1 MGSTHLGGQK
11 RIYRTRLKL
20 HDMNNWI
27 IPSNSS
33 KFDLAKFLSK
43 YNNEVDW
50 KQSANFEVGDV
61 VYIYCTTPEMRIRYK
76 MNVIATDIPSSK
88 AKIDKKFWSDEAEL
102 KKGMEYNRYFR
113 MELVSETNSDLLTMD
128 ELHRQGVKG
137 YFYGPRTID
146 RELSMYIDKAFNK

>member
-1 MGSTHLGGQK
+1 
-11 RIYRTRLKL
+11 
-20 HDMNNWI
+20 MNNWI

-61 VYIYCTTPEMRIRYK
+61 VYIYCTKPEMRIRYK
-76 MNVIATDIPSSK
+76 MNVIATDIPSSE
-88 AKIDKKFWSDEAEL
+88 ALIDKNFWSDEVEL
-102 KKGMEYNRYFR
+102 KKGLDNNRYVR
-113 MELVSETNSDLLTMD
+113 MKLVSETNSDRLTMD

-146 RELSMYIDKAFNK
+146 RELTMYIEKAFNK

>member
-1 MGSTHLGGQK
+1 
-11 RIYRTRLKL
+11 
-20 HDMNNWI
+20 MNNWI

-61 VYIYCTTPEMRIRYK
+61 VYIYCTKPEMRIRYK
-76 MNVIATDIPSSK
+76 MNVIATDIPSSE
-88 AKIDKKFWSDEAEL
+88 ALIDKIFWSDEVEL
-102 KKGMEYNRYFR
+102 KKGLDNNRYVR
-113 MELVSETNSDLLTMD
+113 MKLVSETNSDRLTMD

-146 RELSMYIDKAFNK
+146 RELTIYVDKVFNK

>member
-1 MGSTHLGGQK
+1 
-11 RIYRTRLKL
+11 
-20 HDMNNWI
+20 MNNWI

-61 VYIYCTTPEMRIRYK
+61 VYIYCTKPEMRIRYK

-88 AKIDKKFWSDEAEL
+88 TKIDKKFWSDEAEL

>member
-1 MGSTHLGGQK
+1 
-11 RIYRTRLKL
+11 
-20 HDMNNWI
+20 MNNWI

-43 YNNEVDW
+43 YNNKVDW

-61 VYIYCTTPEMRIRYK
+61 VYIYCTKPEMRIRYK

>member
-1 MGSTHLGGQK
+1 
-11 RIYRTRLKL
+11 
-20 HDMNNWI
+20 MNNWI

-61 VYIYCTTPEMRIRYK
+61 VYIYCTKPEMRIRYK

-113 MELVSETNSDLLTMD
+113 MELVSETNSDLLTID

>member
-1 MGSTHLGGQK
+1 
-11 RIYRTRLKL
+11 
-20 HDMNNWI
+20 MNNWI

-61 VYIYCTTPEMRIRYK
+61 VYIYCTKPEMRIRYK

-88 AKIDKKFWSDEAEL
+88 AKIDKKFWSDEVEL

-113 MELVSETNSDLLTMD
+113 MKLVSETKSDLLTMD

-146 RELSMYIDKAFNK
+146 RELTMYIDKAFNK